1 MQRESFRQELAQQS
15 LEANESQ
22 KDASATPAPEGSN
35 MNSTMKDKEILND
48 TSGMLPPPSIDE
60 GSALQKKKSIAGDK
74 SSMDGATTIKSS
86 RRTKQNQQRYEINET
101 QKVNCWEDMLNSYYR
116 DSLQYF
122 NDLVK
127 QRQRI
132 FGLFAQTQTNFVN
145 YICREAPYQRRV
157 NDFCENFNRFSE

>member
-1 MQRESFRQELAQQS
+1 MQRESFRVELAQQS

-22 KDASATPAPEGSN
+22 KEAGLATPAPDGSKVSP

-48 TSGMLPPPSIDE
+48 ASGMLPPPSIGE
-60 GSALQKKKSIAGDK
+60 GSTLQKKKSVAGDK

-116 DSLQYF
+116 DSLQRF

-132 FGLFAQTQTNFVN
+132 FGLFAQTQTNFVD
-145 YICREAPYQRRV
+145 YICREAPY
-157 NDFCENFNRFSE
+157 